1 MVTVP
6 VAGMVMPE
14 RMMVSKPHVD
24 SSTVESMAYVKFT
37 YLGGYHGM
45 PYYVFKWFFQNLI
58 FLCMLLIQIC
68 LFIAF
73 IFSLC
78 CTLFA
83 TQTFSISIEM

>member
-45 PYYVFKWFFQNLI
+45 P
-58 FLCMLLIQIC
+58 LC
-68 LFIAF
+68 F
-73 IFSLC
+73 
-78 CTLFA
+78 
-83 TQTFSISIEM
+83 